1 MKNLGDRRLAL
12 LEVLWRPI
20 VCLALLLGQVA
31 VVIVT
36 FSPPSSWYQPLM
48 PPRSYRSTPLAHV
61 LADLER
67 NGLIPPGTEWATS
80 GLRDRTVTLDLLDL
94 STHRRVLS
102 RVARAAGVSIEFPT
116 DTHGNIAGPAHVLS
130 EPSSTSPCKSALRPA
145 SSNPP

>member
-1 MKNLGDRRLAL
+1 MKNLGDRRLTL
-12 LEVLWRPI
+12 LEVLGRPI

-31 VVIVT
+31 VVIVNV
-36 FSPPSSWYQPLM
+36 SPPSSWYQPLM
-48 PPRSYRSTPLAHV
+48 PPRSYRSTPLEDV

-80 GLRDRTVTLDLLDL
+80 DLRDRTVTLDLLDL

-116 DTHGNIAGPAHVLS
+116 DTHGNIAGPVHVLS
-130 EPSSTSPCKSALRPA
+130 EPSSTSQCR
-145 SSNPP
+145 SSHQS